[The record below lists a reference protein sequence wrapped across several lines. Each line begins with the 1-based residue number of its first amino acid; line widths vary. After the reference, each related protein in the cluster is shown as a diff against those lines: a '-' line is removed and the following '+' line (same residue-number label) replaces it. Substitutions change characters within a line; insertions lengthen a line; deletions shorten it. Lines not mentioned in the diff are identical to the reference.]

1 MAKVIGPILVMSSRA
16 ESFQQSGVEKD
27 PQLRSRIAQ
36 TLHVP
41 QRVRVGPSLAAALLE
56 GLFEHPT
63 GCLLSHPELFC
74 SLSHDTVHPMGY
86 TDEITITRI
95 LKDCPIIAV
104 VGLSSNPARPSY
116 GVAAYM
122 RSQGYRV
129 IPVNPNETNV
139 LGEPA
144 YPSLVA
150 VPGPIDLVS
159 IFRKSEDVLP
169 VVEGAIARGAKA
181 IWMQEGVINEQA
193 AGRAREAG
201 LLVVMDRCWLKEH
214 TARANRG

>member
-1 MAKVIGPILVMSSRA
+1 
-16 ESFQQSGVEKD
+16 
-27 PQLRSRIAQ
+27 
-36 TLHVP
+36 
-41 QRVRVGPSLAAALLE
+41 
-56 GLFEHPT
+56 
-63 GCLLSHPELFC
+63 
-74 SLSHDTVHPMGY
+74 MGY
-86 TDEITITRI
+86 ADEITITRI

-144 YPSLVA
+144 YPSL
-150 VPGPIDLVS
+150 
-159 IFRKSEDVLP
+159 
-169 VVEGAIARGAKA
+169 EGAIARGAKA

-214 TARANRG
+214 TARTDRG